1 MEFKKLIND
10 NEHKINTDTF
20 SLRQLRALLESKGFD
35 RNGEPLGIDDAKKY
49 MLRHLFPCEGGIILN
64 ANSKLEFKS
73 TDIMNKT
80 YYNRIDKKL
89 MKWFRTE
96 TLDIYTRVC
105 IPNRQLIQDDTIN
118 MIPAF
123 KHNKDIKYKDIEQ
136 DIKDN
141 VNKVIKFIRQ
151 VWCSNDKV
159 QLEYI
164 LNWIANVCQGKKNH
178 TILYAKTITEG
189 VGKSSLSTFLSD
201 YVLGRELAV
210 PGDANMLK
218 TGNNNALYGKI
229 LVTFEELAS
238 TYAEWTKMSSCL
250 KEWATGDTIQYNEKY
265 MIGFSGKNVNNYII
279 NTNTEAVKGANGR
292 RYMICDLSTRYVGN
306 TEYWDDLNDSI
317 MDTDTGK
324 GFYIMMCERDVSKFN
339 SSKLPKSAKKKEY
352 IAELLNPVH
361 KFIKFNY
368 LLCNKE
374 IKRISTKDLYNQYK
388 LYCDNIDI
396 KIVSQRNFNGAMTE
410 LNFKYKV
417 SNSKML
423 YTVSLEQLNEVAR
436 VRGWLSDMDAD
447 QMEEHVIWEQTKTAG
462 DLASK
467 NNLFFD
473 AKSYEDIIEQKDQEI
488 KDIIE
493 QKDREI
499 EELKRLLKQQQ
510 EPAEKPK
517 KKSKRKEPKE
527 KSKKKS
533 KGKETKNKEL
543 NNVNNYFLDV
553 YNSIRSI

>member
-10 NEHKINTDTF
+10 TEHKINTDTF

-35 RNGEPLGIDDAKKY
+35 RNGEPLGMDDAKKY
-49 MLRHLFPCEGGIILN
+49 MLRYLFPCEGGIILN

-96 TLDIYTRVC
+96 TFDIYTRVC
-105 IPNRQLIQDDTIN
+105 IPNRQLIQGDTIN

-164 LNWIANVCQGKKNH
+164 LNWVANVCQGKKNH

-189 VGKSSLSTFLSD
+189 VGKSTLSQFLSD

-265 MIGFSGKNVNNYII
+265 MVGFSGKNVNNYII

-306 TEYWDDLNDSI
+306 TEYWDDLIDSI
-317 MDTDTGK
+317 MDNDTGK
-324 GFYIMMCERDVSKFN
+324 AFYIMMCERDVNKFN

-388 LYCDNIDI
+388 LYCGNIDI

-423 YTVSLEQLNEVAR
+423 YTISLEQLNEVAR

-473 AKSYEDIIEQKDQEI
+473 AKSYEDIIEQKDR
-488 KDIIE
+488 DLE

-533 KGKETKNKEL
+533 KGKETKKKEL
-543 NNVNNYFLDV
+543 DNINKNVMDIFND
-553 YNSIRSI
+553 IW

>member
-10 NEHKINTDTF
+10 NEHKINTGTF
-20 SLRQLRALLESKGFD
+20 SLRQLRVLLESKGFD

-49 MLRHLFPCEGGIILN
+49 MLSHLYPCEGGIILN

-105 IPNRQLIQDDTIN
+105 IPNRQLVQDDTIN

-189 VGKSSLSTFLSD
+189 VGKSSLSTFLSN

-306 TEYWDDLNDSI
+306 TDYWDDLNDSI
-317 MDTDTGK
+317 MDNDTGK
-324 GFYIMMCERDVSKFN
+324 AFYIMMCERDVTKFN

-388 LYCDNIDI
+388 VYCDNIDI

-423 YTVSLEQLNEVAR
+423 YTISLEQLNEVAR

-473 AKSYEDIIEQKDQEI
+473 AKSYEDIIEQKD
-488 KDIIE
+488 
-493 QKDREI
+493 REI

-517 KKSKRKEPKE
+517 KKSKRKEPKKNSKRKE
-527 KSKKKS
+527 PKKKELYS
-533 KGKETKNKEL
+533 IDKNL
-543 NNVNNYFLDV
+543 MDAF
-553 YNSIRSI
+553 NSIC

>member
-1 MEFKKLIND
+1 
-10 NEHKINTDTF
+10 
-20 SLRQLRALLESKGFD
+20 
-35 RNGEPLGIDDAKKY
+35 
-49 MLRHLFPCEGGIILN
+49 
-64 ANSKLEFKS
+64 
-73 TDIMNKT
+73 
-80 YYNRIDKKL
+80 
-89 MKWFRTE
+89 
-96 TLDIYTRVC
+96 
-105 IPNRQLIQDDTIN
+105 
-118 MIPAF
+118 
-123 KHNKDIKYKDIEQ
+123 
-136 DIKDN
+136 
-141 VNKVIKFIRQ
+141 
-151 VWCSNDKV
+151 
-159 QLEYI
+159 
-164 LNWIANVCQGKKNH
+164 
-178 TILYAKTITEG
+178 
-189 VGKSSLSTFLSD
+189 
-201 YVLGRELAV
+201 
-210 PGDANMLK
+210 
-218 TGNNNALYGKI
+218 
-229 LVTFEELAS
+229 
-238 TYAEWTKMSSCL
+238 
-250 KEWATGDTIQYNEKY
+250 
-265 MIGFSGKNVNNYII
+265 
-279 NTNTEAVKGANGR
+279 
-292 RYMICDLSTRYVGN
+292 
-306 TEYWDDLNDSI
+306 
-317 MDTDTGK
+317 
-324 GFYIMMCERDVSKFN
+324 MMCERDVSKFN

>member
-1 MEFKKLIND
+1 MDFKKLIND
-10 NEHKINTDTF
+10 NEHKINTGTF
-20 SLRQLRALLESKGFD
+20 SLRQLRVLLESKGFD

>member
-10 NEHKINTDTF
+10 EEHKINSDTF
-20 SLRQLRALLESKGFD
+20 SLRQLKVLLECKGFD
-35 RNGEPLGIDDAKKY
+35 RNGEPLGIEDAKKY
-49 MLRHLFPCEGGIILN
+49 MLRYLFPCEGGIILN
-64 ANSKLEFKS
+64 SNKKLEFKT

-80 YYNRIDKKL
+80 YYSRIDKKL

-105 IPNRQLIQDDTIN
+105 IPNRQLIKDYTIN

-123 KHNKDIKYKDIEQ
+123 RHQKDIKYEDIDQET
-136 DIKDN
+136 KNN
-141 VNKVIKFIRQ
+141 VNKAITFIKH
-151 VWCSNDKV
+151 VWCSNDEV

-189 VGKSSLSTFLSD
+189 VGKSTLSEFLSV
-201 YVLGRELAV
+201 YVLGRSLAV
-210 PGDANMLK
+210 PGDSNMLK
-218 TGNNNALYGKI
+218 TGNNHALYGKL

-265 MIGFSGKNVNNYII
+265 MVGFSGANLNNYII

-292 RYMICDLSTRYVGN
+292 RYMVCDLSTRYVGN
-306 TEYWDDLNDSI
+306 TDYWEDLNDSI

-324 GFYIMMCERDVSKFN
+324 AFYIMMCERDVSRFN
-339 SSKLPKSAKKKEY
+339 SSKLPKTAKRKEY
-352 IAELLNPVH
+352 ISELLIPAH

-374 IKRISTKDLYNQYK
+374 IKRVSTKDLYSQYK
-388 LYCDNIDI
+388 LYCGNTDV
-396 KIVSQRNFNGAMTE
+396 KIGTQRNFNGAMSE
-410 LNFKYKV
+410 LNFKYKT
-417 SNSKML
+417 SNSKMFYNITL
-423 YTVSLEQLNEVAR
+423 DELKEVAR

-447 QMEEHVIWEQTKTAG
+447 QMGDHVIWEERKTVAEM
-462 DLASK
+462 ASE

-473 AKSYEDIIEQKDQEI
+473 AKSYEDIIEQKDKQL
-488 KDIIE
+488 E

-517 KKSKRKEPKE
+517 KKSKREEPKE

-533 KGKETKNKEL
+533 KRKEPKEKEL
-543 NNVNNYFLDV
+543 SDRDKYADAYDSIMYF
-553 YNSIRSI
+553 